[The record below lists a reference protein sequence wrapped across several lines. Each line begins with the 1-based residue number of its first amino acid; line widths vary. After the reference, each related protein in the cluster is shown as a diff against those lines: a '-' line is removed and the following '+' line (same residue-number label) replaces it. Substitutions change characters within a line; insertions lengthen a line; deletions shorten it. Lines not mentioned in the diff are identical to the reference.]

1 MSANTV
7 VQSMNIRRMYS
18 LFADKSAPT
27 KFAARQRYVEEVV
40 VPPTV
45 PCLLHDRATPETIK
59 PAAAVR
65 WKPTGRHPPA
75 G

>member
-40 VPPTV
+40 APPTQIALFSV
-45 PCLLHDRATPETIK
+45 ASQF
-59 PAAAVR
+59 
-65 WKPTGRHPPA
+65 
-75 G
+75 